1 MIEISALAFSLA
13 IEAIVILLV
22 IVAIAVTVSVKKKKG
37 DKQAVSKLVAQIKHQ
52 SDVRLQQT
60 GSFLTDK
67 YRLEGDQLKKAIQ
80 QIDKAEKKFMQKLLN
95 VYLKRDTRGLAAMD
109 AHLAELVDVYKDL
122 SPKMPDPEVI
132 EALEEARRS
141 DATEMDS
148 LRENNSKLAEE
159 LAATRKTMDDMTAEF
174 GNLFTGGADHDQEQA
189 EVIDKVEEEKHQQNT
204 SKTEDVDDLID
215 GIDLSSDD
223 VDDFAR

>member
-13 IEAIVILLV
+13 IEAIVLLLI
-22 IVAIAVTVSVKKKKG
+22 IVAIVAVITAKKKKG

-52 SDVRLQQT
+52 SELRLKQT
-60 GSFLTDK
+60 GSFLADK

-80 QIDKAEKKFMQKLLN
+80 KIDKAEKKFMQKLLN
-95 VYLKRDTRGLAAMD
+95 VYLKRDTKGLAAMD

-132 EALEEARRS
+132 EALEEARRN
-141 DATEMDS
+141 DATEMDL
-148 LRENNSKLAEE
+148 LRDTNSQLAGE
-159 LAATRKTMDDMTAEF
+159 LAATKKIIDDMTEEF
-174 GNLFTGGADHDQEQA
+174 GNLFTGGADHELEQS
-189 EVIDKVEEEKHQQNT
+189 EVIHKVEEQHRQNT
-204 SKTEDVDDLID
+204 PKAEDDDFTD

-223 VDDFAR
+223 VDEFGR